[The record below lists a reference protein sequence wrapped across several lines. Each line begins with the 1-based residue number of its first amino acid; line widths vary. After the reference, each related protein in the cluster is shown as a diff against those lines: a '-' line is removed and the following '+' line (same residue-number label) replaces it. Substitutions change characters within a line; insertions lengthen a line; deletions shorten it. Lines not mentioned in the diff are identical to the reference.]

1 MENNHD
7 IDKKFNEA
15 SQSVEEP
22 ATFPGFDKV
31 WAKVE
36 EKLDN
41 KEDKKRN
48 KRNTP
53 IWFPYGIAASLI
65 IGLGAFYFINKNDAS
80 EITKSEFAQ
89 NTVSSKS
96 VSNVQAIDSTVK
108 SNIEKEA
115 NGLKENQNQKI
126 LAYEDAKILYDRY
139 NHESGF
145 IFEEK
150 PLINRIKNYK
160 IKPIA
165 IHKEVPYIPFDS
177 GYKEKNIEEVVV
189 LGYNKTA
196 TKPTAVASSSSISG
210 NLIASNSPSAGYL
223 NSLQGE
229 VAGLSISS
237 SFGTPG
243 SSKSAIRIRGAA
255 SIKEGSEP
263 LYIINGE
270 IASGEKFKKLKPE
283 SIKEVSVIKDAAATS
298 IYGSRAANGVIVV
311 STKDASKTKNKKFN
325 KFLKKLF
332 PKTNMDVLDKT
343 EEKKEEL
350 PKAGQLTAGEAN
362 DFSKWNYW
370 MDIALPALDR
380 YKNEWQFFPE
390 RRVSVQ
396 LVNKNKKPVVGEKLK
411 LVNDKDEIVWEAVT
425 DNLGNAELWI
435 NPMISSYD
443 NSGKYILKDKANN
456 VISNHPKEFKNGQNL
471 IVLDKPCLEKRA
483 LDLAFVVDAT
493 GSMGD
498 EIAYLQSELLDV
510 LKKVESNLKNTEVRY
525 GSVFYRDQGD
535 EYVTRKF
542 DFNDNADQLLKFIK
556 EQNASGGGDFPEAV
570 VEAMDVSVNELK
582 WSTENSTKIMFLILD
597 APPHQSQENIDKLFK
612 YVKAAAQKGITII
625 PLSASDIDKQTE
637 YLMRTFALMTNGT
650 YTFLTNHSGI
660 GNNHIEPTVESYE
673 VEKLNDLLLRLIL
686 QRATLTECDKNTS
699 QNYLNKKLETEAGS
713 QAEHQIKI
721 FPNPTKGPVNIISD
735 LPIDELFVY
744 DLAGKIIMKKEK
756 LSGKSAIDISSYPQ
770 SVYLIRA
777 RTEKGWETFKVIKN

>member
-22 ATFPGFDKV
+22 ATFPGFDRV
-31 WAKVE
+31 WSKVE
-36 EKLDN
+36 GKLDK

-48 KRNTP
+48 TP
-53 IWFPYGIAASLI
+53 IWLPYGIAASLI
-65 IGLGAFYFINKNDAS
+65 IGLGIFYFINKNDAS
-80 EITKSEFAQ
+80 EIVKPKLAQ
-89 NTVSSKS
+89 NTISSNS
-96 VSNVQAIDSTVK
+96 VSYVQAIDSTVK
-108 SNIEKEA
+108 SNIEKEMD
-115 NGLKENQNQKI
+115 GLKENQNQKI
-126 LAYEDAKILYDRY
+126 LAYEDAKILY
-139 NHESGF
+139 NHNLETGF
-145 IFEEK
+145 IFEGK
-150 PLINRIKNYK
+150 PLINRDKNFS
-160 IKPIA
+160 IKPIK
-165 IHKEVPYIPFDS
+165 ISKKIPYVPVDS
-177 GYKEKNIEEVVV
+177 GFKEADIEEIVMV
-189 LGYNKTA
+189 GYGIKA
-196 TKPTAVASSSSISG
+196 TTSKSVSSSSTVSG
-210 NLIASNSPSAGYL
+210 NLIASNSSPVINVLSG
-223 NSLQGE
+223 S
-229 VAGLSISS
+229 VAGVSITSGS
-237 SFGTPG
+237 GRPG
-243 SSKSAIRIRGAA
+243 SSKNAVLIRGAA

-263 LYIINGE
+263 LYVINGE

-298 IYGSRAANGVIVV
+298 IYGNRAVNGVIVI
-311 STKDASKTKNKKFN
+311 STKEGSKSKNKKFN

-332 PKTNMDVLDKT
+332 PKAKTDIIDKT

-370 MDIALPALDR
+370 MDIAVPALDR

-435 NPMISSYD
+435 NPLISPYE
-443 NSGKYILKDKANN
+443 NTGKYILKDKANN

-471 IVLDKPCLEKRA
+471 IVLDKPCVEKRA

-510 LKKVESNLKNTEVRY
+510 LNKVESNLKNTEVRY

-582 WSTENSTKIMFLILD
+582 WNTENSTKIMFLILD
-597 APPHQSQENIDKLFK
+597 APPHQSQQNIDKLFK

-713 QAEHQIKI
+713 QAEHQVKI

-756 LSGKSAIDISSYPQ
+756 LSGKSVIDISSYPQ
-770 SVYLIRA
+770 SIYLIRA